1 LLLRSLA
8 EDTAT
13 WTRSVTL
20 DEHQQS
26 HKAAASLAKRAAA
39 KDLTGSGPYMSS
51 ARAVFVLSRRQ
62 EYQECVVYKSF
73 VGPGEVEQQS

>member
-1 LLLRSLA
+1 LLLRPLA
-8 EDTAT
+8 EDTTT

-20 DEHQQS
+20 DQQS
-26 HKAAASLAKRAAA
+26 HQAAASLAKRAAA